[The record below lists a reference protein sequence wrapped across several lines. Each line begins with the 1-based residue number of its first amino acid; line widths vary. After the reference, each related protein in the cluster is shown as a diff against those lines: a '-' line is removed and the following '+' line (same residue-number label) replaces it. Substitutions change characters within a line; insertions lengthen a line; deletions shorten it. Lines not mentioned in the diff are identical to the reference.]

1 MKNISHYLF
10 RDDFIKKSL
19 FFFVATGMISFVNY
33 AYHPVIGHLVSVQNF
48 GEVET
53 LFSLYN
59 VFGIFLFAFTSV
71 VIHVS
76 ANTENEAERNAFL
89 AKIGLAGISAS
100 FLLALLV
107 AALSPF
113 LKSVFHF
120 SSATSFVVFGAL
132 LPFATY
138 VFFGAAFFQVKKQVR
153 QYSFGHAIVSFLRLA
168 FAVAA
173 FYLGYQVVGI
183 MGAFLLSQIL
193 GALYVAYSLKGKIQV
208 RKSASQFF
216 SDTTN
221 LKREAKYGAM
231 IFIANC
237 SVILFANGDILTV
250 KYFFSPEVA
259 GLYSGI
265 SAIGNIVYFATAP
278 IAAMLLASVK
288 LKNAPQENRRVLYL
302 AFLACFV
309 FVGLAVLIFNFWH
322 SIIITLLLGKKFAEF
337 SAYLRPISITMA
349 LAALYNIL
357 LMYFLALRKKKV
369 FVPAVI
375 SLVTLCVMVAVRHS
389 TVQEIIHNFIIAI
402 IGGMIVSFIL
412 LFAQENKPHELLPEK
427 TD

>member
-1 MKNISHYLF
+1 MF

-19 FFFVATGMISFVNY
+19 FFFVATGVISFVNY
-33 AYHPVIGHLVSVQNF
+33 VYHPVIGRLVSVQSF

-59 VFGIFLFAFTSV
+59 VFGIFLFAFTGV

-76 ANTENEAERNAFL
+76 ANMEDEEVRNEFL
-89 AKIGLAGISAS
+89 AKIGRVGVIAS
-100 FLLALLV
+100 FVLALVV
-107 AALSPF
+107 AAVSPF
-113 LKSVFHF
+113 LKSIFHF
-120 SSATSFVVFGAL
+120 SSATSFVVFAAL

-138 VFFGAAFFQVKKQVR
+138 VFFGTAFFQAQKKVR

-168 FAVAA
+168 LAVVAIYA
-173 FYLGYQVVGI
+173 GYKVVGI

-193 GALYVAYSLKGKIQV
+193 GAWYVAYSLKGKIRVAGSTQSLQDD
-208 RKSASQFF
+208 REK
-216 SDTTN
+216 
-221 LKREAKYGAM
+221 LKREARYGAM

-288 LKNAPQENRRVLYL
+288 LKNTPKENRRVLFL
-302 AFLACFV
+302 AFLTCLGFGAA
-309 FVGLAVLIFNFWH
+309 AVLIFSFWH
-322 SIIITLLLGKKFAEF
+322 SIIISLLLGQKFSEF
-337 SAYLRPISITMA
+337 SSYLRPISLIMA

-369 FVPAVI
+369 FIPAIV
-375 SLVTLCVMVAVRHS
+375 SLATLFALVALRHN

-402 IGGMIVSFIL
+402 IGGMIVSFVL
-412 LFAQENKPHELLPEK
+412 LFVQENKPHEHPSEK

>member
-1 MKNISHYLF
+1 MQKIFHYVF

-19 FFFVATGMISFVNY
+19 FFFVATGLISFVNY
-33 AYHPVIGHLVSVQNF
+33 VYHPVIGRLVSVQNF

-59 VFGIFLFAFTSV
+59 VFGIFLFAFTGV

-76 ANTENEAERNAFL
+76 ANMEDEEVRNEFL
-89 AKIGLAGISAS
+89 AKIGRVGVIAS
-100 FLLALLV
+100 FVLALVV
-107 AALSPF
+107 AAGSPF
-113 LKSVFHF
+113 LKSIFHF
-120 SSATSFVVFGAL
+120 SSATSFVVFAAL

-138 VFFGAAFFQVKKQVR
+138 VFFGTAFFQAQKKVR

-168 FAVAA
+168 LAVAA
-173 FYLGYQVVGI
+173 IYAGYKVVGI

-193 GALYVAYSLKGKIQV
+193 GAVYVAYSLKWRMRV
-208 RKSASQFF
+208 VSSAKSLQ
-216 SDTTN
+216 DDKEN

-250 KYFFSPEVA
+250 KYFFSPEIA

-288 LKNAPQENRRVLYL
+288 LKNTPKENRRVLFL
-302 AFLACFV
+302 AFLVCLV
-309 FVGLAVLIFNFWH
+309 FVGTAVLIFSFWH
-322 SIIITLLLGKKFAEF
+322 SIIISLLLGQKFSEF
-337 SAYLRPISITMA
+337 SPYLRPISVTMG

-369 FVPAVI
+369 FIPAIV
-375 SLVTLCVMVAVRHS
+375 SLATLFALVALRHH

-402 IGGMIVSFIL
+402 IGGMIVSFVL
-412 LFAQENKPHELLPEK
+412 LFAQENIPHEHLSEK